1 MKIIGLRAVI
11 IDSNFLFL
19 DNISIRTMK
28 LINNQDTTLYSEVK
42 ANINN
47 KTEVYI
53 AASYLSSL
61 ATYEL
66 IAEFAGAKSIQ
77 VLIDNPNAETDLRF
91 AYDEQEAKDY
101 FELKSRRKAI
111 EVSNLLKAKCH
122 IREGKVGGQKFILL
136 KNGDAG
142 ICYSIVP
149 SDLNL
154 VTLGLIK
161 SSSVIYLNEFKDE
174 ENQYLAI
181 FNNAWSKSSKELTPQ
196 LVELIDK
203 AHILNSP
210 ELLYKF
216 TLNNIFQN
224 KIINEVSEQRLRK
237 TGFKDTIVW
246 GMLYNF
252 QQDAVLGAIDK
263 IETYGGCIIAD
274 SVGLGKTFEAL
285 AIMKYYQLRNDR
297 ILVLCPKKLRDNW
310 VVYAQNDVQNI
321 LTKDRMNFDVLNHTD
336 LNRTKGYSGDI
347 NLESVN
353 WGNYDLVVID
363 ESHNFR
369 NNDPR
374 RETITRY
381 KRLMN
386 DIIQSGVK
394 TKVLM
399 LSATPVNTRMNDIK
413 NQIAFI
419 TEQNDKAL
427 KQFGISSIEVT
438 LRKAQ
443 QKFNHWL
450 KTNATDG
457 VSRDTLV
464 NSLNGDYFKLLD
476 LLTIARSRKHI
487 EKYYDVSDIGKF
499 PKRLKPISKY
509 SDFDTAG
516 AFPAMDK
523 VNNEL
528 NALNLKFYSPLSYVR
543 DDKKTSYEE
552 KYDTLTSKGVFKQEN
567 REESLI
573 HLMRVNL
580 LKRLESSIHS
590 FRLTLQSLLRQIDD
604 LLSKV
609 ENAQNTEFFN
619 SELDITQ
626 VDFDD
631 DALEE
636 LLVGGKV
643 KVLLQDIDLIKCKE
657 DLLDDKRRIQ
667 NILAQTL
674 VVDTSRDAKLKDLK
688 ELILDKIQNPLN
700 KGNKKVVIFSA
711 FADTIKYLYSEL
723 SPLLLKQK
731 LYSAQVT
738 GGETNKTNMPNCKS
752 GLSSILINF
761 SPLSKKRSVIYP
773 DEKNQID
780 ILFCTD
786 CISEGQ
792 NLQDCDYLIN
802 YDIHWNPVRIIQ
814 RFGRIDRIGSVNDQ
828 IQLVNFFPNLDLDS
842 YIDLIARVKGRMQIL
857 DVSATGDDNIID
869 ETANQNQDLD
879 YRKKQLK
886 QLQNQILDLE
896 DIEGGISITDLTF
909 NDFKIDA
916 DRLTVEEKATFD
928 LTPKGIFS
936 ITPNN
941 LDDGQKGAIFCLKEL
956 NVPEEDAFANNAI
969 YPYSLCYVNQSG
981 EIFIPSNN
989 PKRCLDYFKK
999 LCLGKRD
1006 VATKLLAEF
1015 DKETK
1020 NGKNM
1025 DAYVALLNAA
1035 LKDIKGTDDELGLD
1049 SLATPGGTAIS
1060 KKDINAPYELV
1071 SYLIIK

>member
-1 MKIIGLRAVI
+1 MKIL
-11 IDSNFLFL
+11 
-19 DNISIRTMK
+19 
-28 LINNQDTTLYSEVK
+28 NNQDKLFFEELSSRISKDSE
-42 ANINN
+42 I
-47 KTEVYI
+47 YI
-53 AASYLSSL
+53 ATSYQSILSL
-61 ATYEL
+61 YEL
-66 IAEFAGAKSIQ
+66 YDYFKGAKFIQ
-77 VLIDNPNAETDLRF
+77 ILIDNRNAENDLRF
-91 AYDEQEAKDY
+91 SYDDAESKAYFDLKYKYKAEQAYEI
-101 FELKSRRKAI
+101 LST
-111 EVSNLLKAKCH
+111 KCQM
-122 IREGKVGGQKFILL
+122 REGKVGGQKFILV
-136 KNGDAG
+136 KNADSS

-149 SDLNL
+149 NDLNL
-154 VTLGLIK
+154 VTLGRLSSDNPIYISEFIDEGNQFLTIFETAWNK
-161 SSSVIYLNEFKDE
+161 SNKDISLQIQNSV
-174 ENQYLAI
+174 
-181 FNNAWSKSSKELTPQ
+181 SKAFAS
-196 LVELIDK
+196 
-203 AHILNSP
+203 NSADT
-210 ELLYKF
+210 LYKF
-216 TLNNIFQN
+216 TLNHVFRD
-224 KIINEVSEQRLRK
+224 KVINEVSEQRLRK
-237 TGFKDTIVW
+237 TGFKDTTVW
-246 GMLYNF
+246 SMLFNF

-310 VVYAQNDVQNI
+310 IIYSQNDVRNI
-321 LTKDRMNFDVLNHTD
+321 LSKDRMNFDVLNHTD
-336 LNRTKGYSGDI
+336 LNREKGFSGDT
-347 NLESVN
+347 NLETVN

-374 RETITRY
+374 KESITRY
-381 KRLMN
+381 SRLMT
-386 DIIQSGVK
+386 DIIKTGVK

-427 KQFGISSIEVT
+427 KPFGINSIEQT

-450 KTNATDG
+450 RTNANDSA
-457 VSRDTLV
+457 SRDELV
-464 NSLNGDYFKLLD
+464 NGLNGDYFKLLD

-499 PKRLKPISKY
+499 PTRLPPISR
-509 SDFDTAG
+509 SPDFDTAG
-516 AFPAMDK
+516 SFPTIDK

-543 DDKKTSYEE
+543 DDKKESYEA
-552 KYDTLTSKGVFKQEN
+552 KYDTTTSKGVFKQSN

-590 FRLTLQSLLRQIDD
+590 FRLTLESLLTQIDE
-604 LLSKV
+604 LLAKV
-609 ENAQNTEFFN
+609 ENAQASDFFD
-619 SELDITQ
+619 SSLDIMSI
-626 VDFDD
+626 DFDD
-631 DALEE
+631 EALEE
-636 LLVGGKV
+636 FLVGGKV
-643 KVLLQDIDLIKCKE
+643 KVLLQDLDLIKCKE

-667 NILAQTL
+667 TILSQTK
-674 VVDTSRDAKLKDLK
+674 VVDASRDAKLKILK
-688 ELILDKIQNPLN
+688 ELILEKITNPFN
-700 KGNKKVVIFSA
+700 KDNKKVIVFSA
-711 FADTIKYLYSEL
+711 FADTVKYLYSEL
-723 SPLLLKQK
+723 SSWLLEQN
-731 LYSAQVT
+731 LYAAQVT
-738 GGETNKTNMPNCKS
+738 GGDTNKTNMPNCLS
-752 GLSSILINF
+752 GLSSILVNF
-761 SPLSKKRSVIYP
+761 SPLSKKRNAIYP

-814 RFGRIDRIGSVNDQ
+814 RFGRIDRIGSVNEK

-842 YIDLIARVKGRMQIL
+842 YIDLIGRVRGRMQIL

-879 YRKKQLK
+879 YRRKQLK
-886 QLQNQILDLE
+886 QLQTQVLDLE

-916 DRLTVEEKATFD
+916 DRLTEEEKTAFE
-928 LTPKGIFS
+928 LMPKGIFS
-936 ITPNN
+936 ITQNN
-941 LDDGQKGAIFCLKEL
+941 VTDGQKGAIFCLKEL
-956 NVPEEDAFANNAI
+956 TENTDDVFANNAI
-969 YPYSLCYVNQSG
+969 YPFALCYVNEGG

-999 LCLGKRD
+999 LCLGKKEI
-1006 VATKLLAEF
+1006 ANELLAAF
-1015 DKETK
+1015 NKQTK
-1020 NGKNM
+1020 AGKNM
-1025 DAYVALLNAA
+1025 DSYVQLLDAA
-1035 LKDIKGTDDELGLD
+1035 LVNIKGVDEEFGLD

-1060 KKDINAPYELV
+1060 KKDINAPYEII
-1071 SYLIIK
+1071 SFLIIK